1 MTIKIAPSILAADF
15 TRLGDQVAA
24 IERAGADY
32 VHIDVMDGRF
42 VPNITMGPLIVEAV
56 RRATSLPLDVH
67 LMIVEPDRHIDAIID
82 AGAGLVTFHPEATPH
97 QHRVIQRIQAR
108 GALAGVVLNPG
119 TPMSAVDDVLADV
132 DLVLVMSVNPGWG
145 GQTFIPST
153 LDKLRRLRVIGAE
166 RGLRF
171 ELEVDGGIKEETAGA
186 AVKAGATILVSGT
199 GVFNH
204 SESPAE
210 AIARLR
216 RAAGGSW

>member
-15 TRLGDQVAA
+15 TRLGDQIAA

-67 LMIVEPDRHIDAIID
+67 LMIVEPDRHIDAMID
-82 AGAGLVTFHPEATPH
+82 AGANLVTFHPEAMPH
-97 QHRVIQRIQAR
+97 QHRVIQRIKAR

-119 TPMSAVDDVLADV
+119 TPVSAVDDVLADV

-145 GQTFIPST
+145 GQAFILSA
-153 LDKLRRLRVIGAE
+153 LDKLRRLRAIGAE
-166 RGLRF
+166 RGLSF
-171 ELEVDGGIKEETAGA
+171 ELEIDGGIKEDTAGP
-186 AVKAGATILVSGT
+186 AVEAGATILVSGT
-199 GVFNH
+199 GVFNER
-204 SESPAE
+204 ESPAE

-216 RAAGGSW
+216 RAVGG